1 MSTVLKEEEKP
12 TSEEAEI
19 LSEHQSRIVLHDGLL
34 GHLSDFIAN
43 SGCIDCN
50 RKLEWELLYDENNKN
65 LATSYVAKH
74 CRRQYSI
81 QLESAGV
88 RVSTLSDEEARK
100 QVKEQKDRREHRHLP
115 QLEVKR
121 RNDLEESE
129 IKRQAELEKAKKDAE
144 RVAQL
149 AEDERTRAEAARV
162 AKLAE
167 QEAQNKWK
175 GVYNR

>member
-1 MSTVLKEEEKP
+1 MSI
-12 TSEEAEI
+12 SEEAEI

-43 SGCIDCN
+43 SGCMDCN

-65 LATSYVAKH
+65 LATSYIAKH

-100 QVKEQKDRREHRHLP
+100 QVKEQKDKREHRYLP

-121 RNDLEESE
+121 RSDLEDKKESE
-129 IKRQAELEKAKKDAE
+129 QQEDSKKQAEIEKAKKDAE
-144 RVAQL
+144 KVAQL

-167 QEAQNKWK
+167 QESQNKWK